1 MEPRDRLAT
10 LGREVLGADLSLVID
25 QDVGLG
31 SEKRPGGGCM
41 KARRWAAL
49 LCVSAIAACGCGG
62 PSVAARPANSSPLGD
77 DIQGTVE
84 RALAGEWRGAE
95 ARQRDVYRHPKETLA
110 FFGLKDAMHVVEI
123 SPGSG
128 WYTAILAPV
137 LAPSGRVTVTSGFD
151 ELAKHPEIFGHVEV
165 TSSSQFGAD
174 GSADMVLTFR
184 NMHNWVG
191 AHSEQEVLARVFAVL
206 KPGGILGL
214 VDHRAKAD
222 AVPPGAG
229 GYLREDWVIAQVEK
243 AGLRFVAKSEIN
255 ANPRDTTDHPKG
267 VWTLPPTYALGDV
280 DRAKYEAIGESDR
293 MTLKFV
299 KP

>member
-1 MEPRDRLAT
+1 MSSKHSRLSCFVQRT
-10 LGREVLGADLSLVID
+10 VLLS
-25 QDVGLG
+25 
-31 SEKRPGGGCM
+31 
-41 KARRWAAL
+41 A
-49 LCVSAIAACGCGG
+49 SAIAACSCGG
-62 PSVAARPANSSPLGD
+62 SSVAAHAANSAVLDD
-77 DIQGTVE
+77 DIQGKIA
-84 RALAGEWRGAE
+84 RALAGDWRGAA

-110 FFGLKDAMHVVEI
+110 FFGLKRDMHVVEI
-123 SPGSG
+123 SPGTG
-128 WYTAILAPV
+128 WYTAVLAPV
-137 LAPSGRVTVTSGFD
+137 LAPSGQLTVTGRFD
-151 ELAKHPEIFGHVEV
+151 ELAKRPDIFGRVEV
-165 TSSSQFGAD
+165 TSPSQFGAD

-184 NMHNWVG
+184 NMHNWVRD
-191 AHSEQEVLARVFAVL
+191 HSEQEVLARVFAVL
-206 KPGGILGL
+206 KPGGIFGL

-267 VWTLPPTYALGDV
+267 VWTLPPTYALGGV

-293 MTLKFV
+293 MTLRFV

>member
-1 MEPRDRLAT
+1 M
-10 LGREVLGADLSLVID
+10 
-25 QDVGLG
+25 
-31 SEKRPGGGCM
+31 
-41 KARRWAAL
+41 
-49 LCVSAIAACGCGG
+49 SAIAAGGCGG
-62 PSVAARPANSSPLGD
+62 PSVAAPPAETAAVD
-77 DIQGTVE
+77 FDFQAKIA
-84 RALAGEWRGAE
+84 RALAGDWRGAE
-95 ARQRDVYRHPKETLA
+95 ARERDVYRHPRETLA
-110 FFGLKDAMHVVEI
+110 FFGLKDAMLVVEI

-137 LAPSGRVTVTSGFD
+137 LAPRGRLTVTSGFD
-151 ELAKHPEIFGHVEV
+151 ELAKHPEIFGQVVV
-165 TSSSQFGAD
+165 TSPSQFGAN

-191 AHSEQEVLARVFAVL
+191 DHREQEVLARVFAVL
-206 KPGGILGL
+206 KTGGILGL

-243 AGLRFVAKSEIN
+243 AGLRFVARSEIN

-267 VWTLPPTYALGDV
+267 VWALPPSYALGDV
-280 DRAKYEAIGESDR
+280 DRAKYEAIGESNR

>member
-1 MEPRDRLAT
+1 
-10 LGREVLGADLSLVID
+10 
-25 QDVGLG
+25 
-31 SEKRPGGGCM
+31 
-41 KARRWAAL
+41 
-49 LCVSAIAACGCGG
+49 VSTIAACGG
-62 PSVAARPANSSPLGD
+62 PPVAAHAANSTPLGD
-77 DIQGTVE
+77 DIQARVAQAT
-84 RALAGEWRGAE
+84 AGEWRSAE
-95 ARQRDVYRHPKETLA
+95 ARRRDIYRHPKETLL
-110 FFGLKDAMHVVEI
+110 FFGLKDDMHVVEM

-128 WYTAILAPV
+128 WYTAILAPA
-137 LAPSGRVTVTSGFD
+137 LAPRGQLTVTSRFD
-151 ELAKHPEIFGHVEV
+151 ALAKRPDIFGHVEL
-165 TSSSQFGAD
+165 TSPLQLGAA

-191 AHSEQEVLARVFAVL
+191 EHGEEQEVLARVFATL

-222 AVPPGAG
+222 AAPPGAG

-243 AGLRFVAKSEIN
+243 SGLRFVAKSEIN
-255 ANPRDTTDHPKG
+255 ANPKDTTDHPKG
-267 VWTLPPTYALGDV
+267 VWTLPPTYALGDA

>member
-1 MEPRDRLAT
+1 
-10 LGREVLGADLSLVID
+10 
-25 QDVGLG
+25 
-31 SEKRPGGGCM
+31 
-41 KARRWAAL
+41 
-49 LCVSAIAACGCGG
+49 
-62 PSVAARPANSSPLGD
+62 
-77 DIQGTVE
+77 
-84 RALAGEWRGAE
+84 
-95 ARQRDVYRHPKETLA
+95 
-110 FFGLKDAMHVVEI
+110 MHVVEM

-137 LAPSGRVTVTSGFD
+137 LAPRGQLTITSRVDDLAKRPDVFGRVELTSP
-151 ELAKHPEIFGHVEV
+151 LRL
-165 TSSSQFGAD
+165 GAAS
-174 GSADMVLTFR
+174 SADMVLTFR

-191 AHSEQEVLARVFAVL
+191 EHGEEQEVLARVFAVL
-206 KPGGILGL
+206 KPGGTLGL

-229 GYLREDWVIAQVEK
+229 GYLRADWVIAQVEK

-255 ANPRDTTDHPKG
+255 ANPKDTRDHPKG
-267 VWTLPPTYALGDV
+267 VWTLPPTYALGDA